1 MSKTISSHT
10 TLSATFIIKQALSIV
25 SVYDISP
32 NGRYVCGYGMKD
44 GGPIAFVYDLMQNVG
59 IDEME
64 SEQVKAAVY
73 PNPVMSELHVD
84 LPFDGSSVG
93 TTITLLNMQGGV
105 CRQLSDCRQSNVI
118 DVNGLSAG
126 IYVLDVKAGNTR
138 KAFKVIV
145 K

>member
-1 MSKTISSHT
+1 
-10 TLSATFIIKQALSIV
+10 
-25 SVYDISP
+25 
-32 NGRYVCGYGMKD
+32 
-44 GGPIAFVYDLMQNVG
+44 MQNEG

-73 PNPVMSELHVD
+73 PNPVVSELHVD
-84 LPFDGSSVG
+84 LPFDGSFVG
-93 TTITLLNMQGGV
+93 ATITLLNMQGGV